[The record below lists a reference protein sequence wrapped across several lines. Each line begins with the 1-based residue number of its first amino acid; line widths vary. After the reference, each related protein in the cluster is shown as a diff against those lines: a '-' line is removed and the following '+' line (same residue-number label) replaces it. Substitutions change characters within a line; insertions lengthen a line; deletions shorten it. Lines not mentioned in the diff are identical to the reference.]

1 MRVLLDEQLCNVSA
15 DSVDQAIASAAAL
28 AQEKGRIIVEV
39 MVDGRQWS
47 HTTPESSASAQGS
60 TSPAGEVRLTSA
72 DPAQLMNEVYA
83 DAASALSEADQL
95 QRQAAEL
102 LQTGSTIDA
111 MQKLNDAVSI
121 WMSVQRAVSMGTQ
134 LQSSLNRTDIET
146 VSQPTLAAAVDHL
159 NGKLGEIRSALQR
172 GDTVA
177 LADTLLYDLP
187 NVVEQ
192 WRQLLKRGSGQ

>member
-1 MRVLLDEQLCNVSA
+1 MRVLLDEQLCDVIA
-15 DSVDQAIASAAAL
+15 DSVDQAIASVAAL
-28 AQEKGRIIVEV
+28 AQEQGRIIVEV
-39 MVDGRQWS
+39 MVDGRQWGQA
-47 HTTPESSASAQGS
+47 TPESSESPNGLA
-60 TSPAGEVRLTSA
+60 SPAGEVRLTSA
-72 DPAQLMNEVYA
+72 DPAELMNEVYA
-83 DAASALSEADQL
+83 DAVSALSEADQL

-111 MQKLNDAVSI
+111 MQKLSDAVSI
-121 WMSVQRAVSMGTQ
+121 WMSVQRAVSMGAQ
-134 LQSSLNRTDIET
+134 LQSSLNRSDIE
-146 VSQPTLAAAVDHL
+146 VMSEPTLAAAVDQL

-192 WRQLLKRGSGQ
+192 WRQLLKRNSGQ